1 MKQARRMLILAAL
14 LLCTTAWDCH
24 AQLAVLDLAN
34 LAQTTIT
41 AIEEVLS
48 VANQILELTPLK
60 AIDMTSD
67 FASDMANLTAIASE
81 ARALSNDL
89 SSLQAQLTSLF
100 GLPGAPNNAR
110 ELRRRVAAIRAVV
123 SDAYVYAI
131 RAQTL
136 VATTLHTIQHLTNLV
151 NAIAAY
157 VGNQSANQSL
167 AQYDSALNATLAK
180 LQVQTA
186 AFDKAQAA
194 ERLEDALVME
204 SLENISTEIMRDWPR
219 VMF

>member
-1 MKQARRMLILAAL
+1 MKHAYRL
-14 LLCTTAWDCH
+14 LLLVLLVLLVWPRSAS
-24 AQLAVLDLAN
+24 AQLAVIDLAN

-41 AIEEVLS
+41 AIEEILS
-48 VANQILELTPLK
+48 VANQVLELTPLEG
-60 AIDMTSD
+60 IEISGD
-67 FASDMANLTAIASE
+67 FASDMADLAAIARE

-89 SSLQAQLTSLF
+89 GSLQAQLTSLF
-100 GLPGAPNNAR
+100 GLSGAPNSSR
-110 ELRRRVAAIRAVV
+110 ELRRRVAQIRAVV
-123 SDAYVYAI
+123 SDAYIYAV

-167 AQYDSALNATLAK
+167 AQYDSALNATLAR

-186 AFDKAQAA
+186 AFAKAQAA
-194 ERLEDALVME
+194 DRLEEALVME
-204 SLENISTEIMRDWPR
+204 SLENISIAIMADWPR
-219 VMF
+219 

>member
-1 MKQARRMLILAAL
+1 MRASHTPRSIWARL
-14 LLCTTAWDCH
+14 LYHRKLFPG
-24 AQLAVLDLAN
+24 N
-34 LAQTTIT
+34 
-41 AIEEVLS
+41 
-48 VANQILELTPLK
+48 
-60 AIDMTSD
+60 
-67 FASDMANLTAIASE
+67 
-81 ARALSNDL
+81 R
-89 SSLQAQLTSLF
+89 LTSLF
-100 GLPGAPNNAR
+100 GLPGAPHNSR

-136 VATTLHTIQHLTNLV
+136 ITTTLHTIQHLTNLV

-186 AFDKAQAA
+186 AFAKAQAA
-194 ERLEDALVME
+194 DRLEEALVME

-219 VMF
+219 

>member
-1 MKQARRMLILAAL
+1 MKHASRL
-14 LLCTTAWDCH
+14 LLLVLLVLLVWPRAAS
-24 AQLAVLDLAN
+24 AQLAVIDLAN

-41 AIEEVLS
+41 AIEEILS
-48 VANQILELTPLK
+48 VANQVLELTPLEG
-60 AIDMTSD
+60 IEISGD
-67 FASDMANLTAIASE
+67 FASDMADLAAIASE
-81 ARALSNDL
+81 ARALSHDL
-89 SSLQAQLTSLF
+89 GSLQAQLTALF
-100 GLPGAPNNAR
+100 GLPGAPNNSR

-123 SDAYVYAI
+123 ADAYVYAI

-136 VATTLHTIQHLTNLV
+136 ITTTLHTIQHLTNLV

-194 ERLEDALVME
+194 DRLEEALVME

-219 VMF
+219 

>member
-1 MKQARRMLILAAL
+1 MTHAYRL
-14 LLCTTAWDCH
+14 LLLVLLVLLVWPRSAS
-24 AQLAVLDLAN
+24 AQLAVIDLAN

-41 AIEEVLS
+41 AIEEILA
-48 VANQILELTPLK
+48 VANQVLELTPLEG
-60 AIDMTSD
+60 IEISGD
-67 FASDMANLTAIASE
+67 FASDMADLAAIARE

-89 SSLQAQLTSLF
+89 GSLQAQLTSLF
-100 GLPGAPNNAR
+100 GLSGAPNSSR
-110 ELRRRVAAIRAVV
+110 ELRRRVAQIRAVV
-123 SDAYVYAI
+123 SDAYIYAV

-167 AQYDSALNATLAK
+167 AQYDSALNATLAR

-186 AFDKAQAA
+186 AFAKAQAA
-194 ERLEDALVME
+194 DRLEEALVME
-204 SLENISTEIMRDWPR
+204 SLENISIAIMADWPR
-219 VMF
+219 

>member
-1 MKQARRMLILAAL
+1 MKRMQGLLVLLILL
-14 LLCTTAWDCH
+14 LVLCSRPAH
-24 AQLAVLDLAN
+24 AQTLVLDVAN

-48 VANQILELTPLK
+48 VANQLLELTPLGG
-60 AIDMTSD
+60 IEISGDY
-67 FASDMANLTAIASE
+67 ASDMADLTAIASE

-89 SSLQAQLTSLF
+89 GSLQAQLTSLF
-100 GLPGAPNNAR
+100 GLSGAPSSTR
-110 ELRRRVAAIRAVV
+110 ELRQRVAQIRAVV
-123 SDAYVYAI
+123 ADAYIYAV

-136 VATTLHTIQHLTNLV
+136 TRTTISAVQHLTRLV
-151 NAIAAY
+151 SAIADF

-167 AQYDSALNATLAK
+167 SQYEASLNATLAK

-186 AFDKAQAA
+186 AFAKAQAA

-219 VMF
+219 

>member
-1 MKQARRMLILAAL
+1 MTPARRMLILAGL
-14 LLCTTAWDCH
+14 LLCMTAGDCH
-24 AQLAVLDLAN
+24 TQTLVLDVAN

-48 VANQILELTPLK
+48 VANQILELTPLGG
-60 AIDMTSD
+60 IEISSD
-67 FASDMANLTAIASE
+67 YASDMADLTAIASE

-89 SSLQAQLTSLF
+89 GSLQAQLTSLF
-100 GLPGAPNNAR
+100 GLSGAPTSSR
-110 ELRRRVAAIRAVV
+110 ELRRRIAAIRAVV
-123 SDAYVYAI
+123 ADAYLYAV

-136 VATTLHTIQHLTNLV
+136 TRTTISAVQHLTRLV
-151 NAIAAY
+151 SAIADF

-167 AQYDSALNATLAK
+167 AQYDAALNATLAK

-186 AFDKAQAA
+186 AFEKAQAA

-219 VMF
+219 

>member
-1 MKQARRMLILAAL
+1 MKHAYRL
-14 LLCTTAWDCH
+14 LLLVLLVLLVWPRPAS
-24 AQLAVLDLAN
+24 AQLAVIDLAN

-48 VANQILELTPLK
+48 VANQILELTPLGG
-60 AIDMTSD
+60 IEISDD
-67 FASDMANLTAIASE
+67 FADDMADLAAIASE

-89 SSLQAQLTSLF
+89 GSLQAQLTSLF
-100 GLPGAPNNAR
+100 GLSGAPNSSR
-110 ELRRRVAAIRAVV
+110 ELRRRVAQIRAVV
-123 SDAYVYAI
+123 SDAYIYAV

-136 VATTLHTIQHLTNLV
+136 VTTTLRTIQHLTRLV

-167 AQYDSALNATLAK
+167 AQYDSTLNATLAK

-186 AFDKAQAA
+186 ALNKAQAA

-204 SLENISTEIMRDWPR
+204 SLENISLEIMRDWPR
-219 VMF
+219 